1 MVGLYE
7 DIILRTIRKTSL
19 IVVPGTLEQSILLVA
34 GDIDVVSFELVEHDH
49 ALGTLD
55 AGARVIFAKDWSV
68 SSRERAGGGLDVS
81 DSAIVTDHKFVWL
94 AAVVGDPESGADAP
108 SFGALRHV
116 CGDVVGSYSAE
127 RSAAP
132 RLSIRD
138 REKRRK
144 CVLVVG
150 GENDEIIESDL
161 ADVVLVR
168 DGKGVAGCI

>member
-19 IVVPGTLEQSILLVA
+19 IVVPGTLKQSILLVA

-55 AGARVIFAKDWSV
+55 AGTRVIFAKDWSV
-68 SSRERAGGGLDVS
+68 SSREKAGSRLDVS
-81 DSAIVTDHKFVWL
+81 DSAIVTDHKFVRL
-94 AAVVGDPESGADAP
+94 AAVVGDPESGANAP

-116 CGDVVGSYSAE
+116 CRDVVGSYSAE

-132 RLSIRD
+132 
-138 REKRRK
+138 
-144 CVLVVG
+144 
-150 GENDEIIESDL
+150 
-161 ADVVLVR
+161 
-168 DGKGVAGCI
+168 